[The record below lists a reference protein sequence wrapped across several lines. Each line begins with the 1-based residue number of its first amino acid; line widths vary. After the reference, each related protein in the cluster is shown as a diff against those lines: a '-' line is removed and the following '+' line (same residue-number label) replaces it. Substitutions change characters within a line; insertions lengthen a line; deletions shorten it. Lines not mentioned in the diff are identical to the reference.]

1 MLFNYENFKRA
12 LKRVEEEKFALL
24 QKDIEQV
31 KAWVEKMLTLSLES
45 NANLSR
51 TNYLGVDM

>member
-1 MLFNYENFKRA
+1 MLFNYESFKRA
-12 LKRVEEEKFALL
+12 LKKVEEERFALL
-24 QKDIEQV
+24 KKDIEQV

-45 NANLSR
+45 TANISR

>member
-1 MLFNYENFKRA
+1 MLFNYESFKRA
-12 LKRVEEEKFALL
+12 LKRVEEERFELL
-24 QKDIEQV
+24 KKDIAQV

-45 NANLSR
+45 TANLSR